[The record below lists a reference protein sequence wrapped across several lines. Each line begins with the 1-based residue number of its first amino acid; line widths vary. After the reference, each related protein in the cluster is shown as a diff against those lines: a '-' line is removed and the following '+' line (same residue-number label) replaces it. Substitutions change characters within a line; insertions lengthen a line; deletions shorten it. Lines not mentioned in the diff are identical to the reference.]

1 MRYTQVAAD
10 AFSKLQL
17 NAGVILDEFDP
28 ANPPSTDEQKEAMRT
43 HIVAATGGG
52 VSFTATPSFVDYGED
67 IDNVPANTKELN
79 HLESYEVKMSG
90 TGKTVDK
97 NFAAMLIAAADI
109 DGNKVTPRNYLE
121 LTDYNVL
128 WWVGDY
134 SDKNTGANAGFCAIK
149 IDNALSTGGFSLKS
163 NDSGKADFAFEFTGY
178 YSLNDTDRVP
188 FEVYIKDGE

>member
-1 MRYTQVAAD
+1 MNYTQVAAD

-17 NAGVILDEFDP
+17 NAGVILDDFDP
-28 ANPPSTDEQKEAMRT
+28 ANPPSTDQEKETMRT

-52 VSFTATPSFVDYGED
+52 VQFTATPSFVDFGED

-79 HLESYEVKMSG
+79 HLEGFDVKLSG

-97 NFAAMLIAAADI
+97 DFAAMLIAAADVS
-109 DGNKVTPRNYLE
+109 GNKITPRNYLT
-121 LTDYNVL
+121 LTDYKTM

-134 SDKNTGANAGFCAIK
+134 SNTNTGANAGYCAIK
-149 IDNALSTGGFSLKS
+149 IDNALSTGGFSLQS
-163 NDSGKADFAFEFTGY
+163 NDNGKADFAFEFTGF
-178 YSLNDTDRVP
+178 YSLTDTEKVP